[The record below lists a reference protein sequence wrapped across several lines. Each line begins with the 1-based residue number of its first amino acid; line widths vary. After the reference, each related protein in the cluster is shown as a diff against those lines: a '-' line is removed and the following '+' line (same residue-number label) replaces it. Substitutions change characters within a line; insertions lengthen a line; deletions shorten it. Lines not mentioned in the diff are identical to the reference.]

1 MPRESDPYSY
11 ANRDDGSYLGFIFKI
26 LAAIGLFVAAIGYG
40 FHLFVSLAISRAMT
54 AGTAPTPLPLKH
66 LLLLGAIVIADVLL
80 IASAFKKKR
89 PNLEGCVR
97 PERSG
102 AVNTTIVEQARGE
115 PATKPQSAKDRS
127 AGSRQD

>member
-54 AGTAPTPLPLKH
+54 AGTAPTHLPVQHILV
-66 LLLLGAIVIADVLL
+66 LGALVIADVLL

-89 PNLEGCVR
+89 PKR
-97 PERSG
+97 PEGTEGKYPPSKHG
-102 AVNTTIVEQARGE
+102 
-115 PATKPQSAKDRS
+115 KPPSVDHP
-127 AGSRQD
+127 